1 MRSGTKR
8 RLGAIERELP
18 RFAKAHAAIIWS
30 CFADAELDRLEEFA
44 QRRAAWDGPD
54 CDWIRSDLTS
64 DERRELDVLLAKVG

>member
-8 RLGAIERELP
+8 RLGAIERDRRRHP
-18 RFAKAHAAIIWS
+18 RTHRSIWHRTLT
-30 CFADAELDRLEEFA
+30 DAELDRLEAFA
-44 QRRAAWDGPD
+44 RRRAAWDGPD